1 MEIIHMEIIKI
12 KNEITLLLQN
22 IVSVKLDKIRTIELD
37 YQSMYLVPPVI
48 IMISYSQQPGNQA
61 II

>member
-1 MEIIHMEIIKI
+1 MEIIYMEIIKI
-12 KNEITLLLQN
+12 RKEITLLLQN
-22 IVSVKLDKIRTIELD
+22 IVSVKLDKIRTIELG

-48 IMISYSQQPGNQA
+48 IMISYSQQPRNQA